1 MKIAIGLPTN
11 RLVKPKTAESLMRL
25 VAHTKHELQII
36 VSTRGYNTAENRN
49 WITAKAVNSGCD
61 YIFMV
66 DDDMIYPEDA
76 LERLLAHN
84 KDIVSGVA
92 YTKYEK
98 QELVVEYLDE
108 KKEGLFE
115 CKAVGG
121 GILLIKCEVFRK
133 IPQPWYGYKWNEHGA
148 VTMSNDWYL
157 CEKAREAG
165 IEIWCDSTLMAGHI
179 GIKKY

>member
-1 MKIAIGLPTN
+1 
-11 RLVKPKTAESLMRL
+11 
-25 VAHTKHELQII
+25 
-36 VSTRGYNTAENRN
+36 
-49 WITAKAVNSGCD
+49 
-61 YIFMV
+61 MV

-84 KDIVSGVA
+84 KDIASGVA

-121 GILLIKCEVFRK
+121 GILLIKCDVFKK
-133 IPQPWYGYKWNEHGA
+133 IPQPWYGYKWNENGA
-148 VTMSNDWYL
+148 VTMSNDWFF
-157 CEKAREAG
+157 CEKARESG
-165 IEIWCDSTLMAGHI
+165 FDIWCDSTIKAGHI